1 MPVPP
6 DESVPAD
13 APSSSSHS
21 GAAAAIDDRA
31 AAQEVLEKFKQ
42 LGREAQEEGEGEGEG
57 DGSDEEDDDE
67 EGAHGEGGATGA
79 GGAEGGAGGDESG
92 KKKKKKKKKGKA
104 SKAVA
109 KLKSLTTGA
118 APQELVDQI
127 RENMEPAEQNA
138 ATDEEIRKALKA
150 VDLMKILDGQVALG
164 GKSGTKALGE
174 HKVNL
179 AFALTAAIHARDF
192 WKTQPVPQLPT
203 PDSAPN
209 AVEEGPIDPVKTPS
223 EVKQDPGALP
233 SGFVWSQIDIMN
245 DEQCDEVHTLL
256 SENYVE
262 DDEAMFRFRYSKE
275 FLLWAL
281 TAPGY
286 LPQWHIGVRVAKTGK
301 LVAFISGIKVDI
313 RVRAK
318 TFESAEINFLCVHKK
333 LRSKRLAPV
342 LIKEVTRQCNLANV
356 WQAIY
361 TAGVVLPT
369 PFGTSRYFHRNLN
382 PPKLVDIGFAHLP
395 RTSTISRMVRQ
406 YAVPQHP
413 RIPGFREMVK
423 ADVPQVGE
431 LLRKYLARFEVVQV
445 FAKDEEVEHW
455 FLSGQGR
462 EEGGKRVE
470 QVVWAYVV
478 ELSPIRKSCQ
488 RLRPSIFD
496 SSLSYLSAQIETGRP
511 LTLVPA
517 QDPTTHLITDFIS
530 FYSLPSSIMKHK
542 KHDVLNAAYLFYYA
556 SDAIFQP
563 GGSSDEAAHEAK
575 SKSRLGERLNA
586 LVGDM
591 MVVAKNAGFDVLNA
605 LTLLDN
611 NMFLNE
617 QKFGPGDGFLNYYL
631 YNWSCA
637 PIDGGA
643 KGTTN
648 RESSGIGMVML

>member
-13 APSSSSHS
+13 APSSSSRS

-42 LGREAQEEGEGEGEG
+42 LGREAQEEGEGEG
-57 DGSDEEDDDE
+57 DGSEEEDEDE
-67 EGAHGEGGATGA
+67 EGAHGERGATGA
-79 GGAEGGAGGDESG
+79 GGVEGGAAGDESG

-174 HKVNL
+174 HK
-179 AFALTAAIHARDF
+179 F
-192 WKTQPVPQLPT
+192 WKTQPVPQLPG

-209 AVEEGPIDPVKTPS
+209 TVEEGPIDPVKTPS
-223 EVKQDPGALP
+223 EVKHEPGALP

-478 ELSPIRKSCQ
+478 E
-488 RLRPSIFD
+488 
-496 SSLSYLSAQIETGRP
+496 
-511 LTLVPA
+511 
-517 QDPTTHLITDFIS
+517 DPTTHLITDFIS

-563 GGSSDEAAHEAK
+563 GGSSDDAAAHEAK
-575 SKSRLGERLNA
+575 SKSRLGERLNS

-643 KGTTN
+643 KGMTN